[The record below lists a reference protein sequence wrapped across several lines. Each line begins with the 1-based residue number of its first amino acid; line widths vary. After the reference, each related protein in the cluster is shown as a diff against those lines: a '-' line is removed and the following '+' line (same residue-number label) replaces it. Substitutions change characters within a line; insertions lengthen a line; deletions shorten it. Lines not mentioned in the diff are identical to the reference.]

1 MNIEKFQYEIKT
13 SLKKLKKIKDKH
25 EYINSL
31 LIIENEINNN
41 LAIIEKKEIENFFL
55 SKEDSDINFLQ
66 QMYSTTPSL
75 LNRFWDVMENKFNK
89 KELLFIFKNNPILN
103 KIGKNNKYILDR
115 ILNHDISLLSHEVQ
129 SNVTLLDACLLEGMD
144 ISFIKEKKA
153 LINESSEKVKEKIV
167 NVIVNSYNKSCRE
180 NQKMDILELLLGVKD
195 CYKYKEHLLENIIFE
210 SKKLGADIYYKKAC
224 SLISESLSKNM
235 FEYLNEKEINAIDI
249 SLLYNFVFTP
259 NLFKKCMKN
268 QPKSNI
274 NDQTLFPLIK
284 NENLITESKFTKIFD
299 LYKSYYGSEAIK
311 GSMEEQKEFF
321 NRILEKQKY
330 YDMYRLNSH
339 QKGTFLDMLKSIASE
354 ENTIFELKELT
365 KILLFLN
372 DENLIKNKTINDV
385 CENIKHLDKD
395 YVEKI
400 FVGSRFKY
408 RLKNMEGNPNAM
420 DMVMPCYIA
429 MKEKEELSQIL
440 NKEKISIK
448 KRI

>member
-1 MNIEKFQYEIKT
+1 MNIENFQNEIKT
-13 SLKKLKKIKDKH
+13 SLKRLKKIKDKH
-25 EYINSL
+25 EYINGL
-31 LIIENEINNN
+31 LIIENEIHNN
-41 LAIIEKKEIENFFL
+41 LTIIEKKEIENFFL
-55 SKEDSDINFLQ
+55 SKEDNTIDFLQ
-66 QMYSTTPSL
+66 QIYSTTPSL

-144 ISFIKEKKA
+144 ISFIKEKKL
-153 LINESSEKVKEKIV
+153 LINESSEKVKEEIV
-167 NVIVNSYNKSCRE
+167 NVIVGSYGKSRRE
-180 NQKMDILELLLGVKD
+180 NQKMDVLELLLGVKD
-195 CYKYKEHLLENIIFE
+195 CYKYKKNLLENIIFE
-210 SKKLGADIYYKKAC
+210 SNKLGADVYYKKAC

-235 FEYLNEKEINAIDI
+235 FKYLNEKEINVIDI

-259 NLFKKCMKN
+259 SLFKKCMKN
-268 QPKSNI
+268 QPRSNI

-284 NENLITESKFTKIFD
+284 KENLINQSKFTKIFD

-311 GSMEEQKEFF
+311 GSELQQKEFF
-321 NRILEKQKY
+321 DRIINNQIY
-330 YDMYRLNSH
+330 YDMYRLISPK
-339 QKGTFLDMLKSIASE
+339 KGTFLDMLNSIAQE
-354 ENTIFELKELT
+354 EDTIFEIKELA
-365 KILLFLN
+365 KILSFLN
-372 DENLIKNKTINDV
+372 DENLKNKTINDV

-400 FVGSRFKY
+400 FVKSRFKY
-408 RLKNMEGNPNAM
+408 RLRNMEGNKNAM
-420 DMVMPCYIA
+420 DMVMPCYIV
-429 MKEKEELSQIL
+429 MKEKEELAKIL

>member
-1 MNIEKFQYEIKT
+1 MNIENFQHEIKT
-13 SLKKLKKIKDKH
+13 SLKKLKKIKDKYEH
-25 EYINSL
+25 INGL

-55 SKEDSDINFLQ
+55 SKEDSAIDFLQ
-66 QMYSTTPSL
+66 QIYSTTPSL

-89 KELLFIFKNNPILN
+89 KELVFIFKNNPILN

-115 ILNHDISLLSHEVQ
+115 ILNHDISLLGYEVQ
-129 SNVTLLDACLLEGMD
+129 SNVTLLEACLLEGMD
-144 ISFIKEKKA
+144 ISFIKEKKT

-167 NVIVNSYNKSCRE
+167 NVIVNSYEKSRRE
-180 NQKMDILELLLGVKD
+180 NQKMDVLELLLGVKD
-195 CYKYKEHLLENIIFE
+195 CYKYKENLLGNVIIE
-210 SKKLGADIYYKKAC
+210 SNKLGADVYYKKAC
-224 SLISESLSKNM
+224 ALINESLSKNM
-235 FEYLNEKEINAIDI
+235 FKYLNEKEINVIDI
-249 SLLYNFVFTP
+249 SLLYDFVFTP
-259 NLFKKCMKN
+259 SLFKKCMKN

-284 NENLITESKFTKIFD
+284 KENLIIQSKFTKIFD

-321 NRILEKQKY
+321 NKILEKPKY
-330 YDMYRLNSH
+330 YDMYRFISPK
-339 QKGTFLDMLKSIASE
+339 KGNFLEMLKSIASE
-354 ENTIFELKELT
+354 EDTIFELKELT

-372 DENLIKNKTINDV
+372 DENLIKNKTISDV

-408 RLKNMEGNPNAM
+408 CLRNMEGNPNAM
-420 DMVMPCYIA
+420 DMIMPCYIS
-429 MKEKEELSQIL
+429 MKEKEELSKIL

>member
-1 MNIEKFQYEIKT
+1 MNIENFQNKITE
-13 SLKKLKKIKDKH
+13 SLKKLKKIKDKYEH
-25 EYINSL
+25 INGL
-31 LIIENEINNN
+31 LIIENEIHNN
-41 LAIIEKKEIENFFL
+41 LTIIEKKEIENFFL
-55 SKEDSDINFLQ
+55 SKEDSAIDFLQ
-66 QMYSTTPSL
+66 QIYSTAPSL

-115 ILNHDISLLSHEVQ
+115 ILTHDISLLSHEVQ

-144 ISFIKEKKA
+144 ISFIKEKKT
-153 LINESSEKVKEKIV
+153 LINESSEQVKEKIV
-167 NVIVNSYNKSCRE
+167 NVIVNSYKKSRRE
-180 NQKMDILELLLGVKD
+180 NQKMDVLELLLGVKD
-195 CYKYKEHLLENIIFE
+195 CYKYKENLLENIIFK
-210 SKKLGADIYYKKAC
+210 SNKLGANIYYKKVC

-235 FEYLNEKEINAIDI
+235 FKYLNEKEINVIDI
-249 SLLYNFVFTP
+249 SLLYDFVFTP
-259 NLFKKCMKN
+259 SLFKKCMKN

-284 NENLITESKFTKIFD
+284 KENLIIQSKFTKIFD
-299 LYKSYYGSEAIK
+299 LYKGYYGSEAIK
-311 GSMEEQKEFF
+311 GSIEEQKEFF
-321 NRILEKQKY
+321 YKILEKPKY
-330 YDMYRLNSH
+330 YDMYRLISPK
-339 QKGTFLDMLKSIASE
+339 KGTFLDMLNSIASE
-354 ENTIFELKELT
+354 EDTIFELKELT

-372 DENLIKNKTINDV
+372 DENLIKDKTISDV

-400 FVGSRFKY
+400 FVKSRFKY
-408 RLKNMEGNPNAM
+408 RLRKMEGNPNAM